1 MMAPNIYV
9 NNNKAIANTHIT
21 IVINPLKKTSAV
33 STYSSPLVTHLPNP
47 YIIARGI
54 ATANNPII
62 KFNTITLFLFKFDT
76 LQDTLFVLVEYHH
89 P

>member
-1 MMAPNIYV
+1 MIAT
-9 NNNKAIANTHIT
+9 NKITAIH
-21 IVINPLKKTSAV
+21 PLKKTSAV
-33 STYSSPLVTHLPNP
+33 STYSSPLVRHLPNP

-54 ATANNPII
+54 ATANKPIM